1 MGKLVTKSFKVDE
14 QAWDSFVKLSQ
25 SYGSTPAE
33 IFRELI
39 SHAREAMEAIQ
50 SGRIQ
55 NLDGDMAKLIRAE
68 FPQLTTLQLQTM
80 AEILMKAAGIDEV
93 DLKKMGKKGTGK

>member
-14 QAWDSFVKLSQ
+14 EAWDSFVKLSQ

-39 SHAREAMEAIQ
+39 GHASEAMEAIQ
-50 SGRIQ
+50 SGRLQ
-55 NLDGDMAKLIRAE
+55 NIDGDMAKLIRAE
-68 FPQLTTLQLQTM
+68 FPQLTPLQLHTM
-80 AEILMKAAGIDEV
+80 AEVLMKAAGIDVV
-93 DLKKMGKKGTGK
+93 DVKKRAR

>member
-14 QAWDSFVKLSQ
+14 AAWDSFVKLSE

-33 IFRELI
+33 IFRELV
-39 SHAREAMEAIQ
+39 SHASEAMEAIQ

-55 NLDGDMAKLIRAE
+55 KFDGNIAKLIREE
-68 FPQLTTLQLQTM
+68 FPQLTSLQLHTM
-80 AEILMKAAGIDEV
+80 AEVLMKAAGIDEV
-93 DLKKMGKKGTGK
+93 DLKKKGKNTEK